1 MDSHFILTP
10 VEQMIFILL
19 ALFAV
24 GATYQGFVEM
34 YNVINRGEGKLHF
47 DRFFARAFNALSI
60 YLSQR
65 TTLKARPIS
74 SLFHLGIVWGFTFYL
89 LVNLVDVARGFVPG
103 FSQIVTEDNLIWG
116 GYRLI
121 ADVLSV
127 AVLVGMTY
135 FLLRRFVL
143 PQKKELDYH
152 DNVLLH
158 PKVASGGIKRDS
170 LIVGVFMLLHVGGR
184 FLGEAAYTAG
194 HGFDPYMPFASTVG
208 LLFAGFS
215 PSTLLLMEHLFWW
228 LALGGILL
236 FTPYFPYTK
245 HAHLFMAPLNFLT
258 KPERTSL
265 GEMEKIDLEAEKL
278 GVEKIEDL
286 PKTNIFD
293 AFACIMCNRCQ
304 DVCPAYVT
312 GKELSP
318 SALEIN
324 KRYLIKDQMID
335 LSNGEASLAPLI
347 GSAISESAVW
357 ACTACGACVDIC
369 PVGNEPMRDILNI
382 RREQALMQGSF
393 PKDLGNAFKGM
404 ERQGNPWGSPEPR
417 FNWAKGLDFAVPTI
431 DENPEPDIL
440 YWTGCAVSY
449 DPRAQLTARAFVKIL
464 NKAGVNFAVLG
475 DAETCTGDAA
485 RRAGREDLYEG
496 FATQNV
502 ETLNEI
508 KPKRIAVT
516 CPHCFH
522 NIGKEYP
529 QFGGNYEVVHHTT
542 LIEELIA
549 AGKVP
554 LSAHPNQQPNVTF
567 HDPCYLGR
575 HNGVIDAPRNALSA
589 LNGGSALVEM
599 PRTKKNSFCCG
610 AGGAQFWKEEEHGTK
625 AVNVERY
632 EEATKTGA
640 EVLAVGCPFCA
651 QMFESA
657 KANLGTGPVIK
668 DVAELIADRLDPNA
682 QPLPTANG
690 GSAVAH

>member
-1 MDSHFILTP
+1 MLTT
-10 VEQMIFILL
+10 VEQLVFLLL
-19 ALFAV
+19 AALSI
-24 GATYQGFVEM
+24 GATYTGFHEM
-34 YNVINRGEGKLHF
+34 WKIINRGEESLKLNNILK
-47 DRFFARAFNALSI
+47 RAWNASFI
-60 YLSQR
+60 YISQR
-65 TTLKARPIS
+65 TTLKTRRFS

-89 LVNLVDVARGFVPG
+89 LVNGLDVLRGFVGG
-103 FSQIVTEDNLIWG
+103 FTETTMQNNLFWG
-116 GYRLI
+116 GYRLTS
-121 ADVLSV
+121 DVLSV

-143 PQKKELDYH
+143 PNKQELAYH

-158 PKVASGGIKRDS
+158 PKVAAGGISQDS
-170 LIVGVFMLLHVGGR
+170 LIVGTFMLIHVGAR
-184 FLGEAAYTAG
+184 FLGEAAYVAG
-194 HGFDPYMPFASTVG
+194 HGADLYMPFATLVSPI
-208 LLFAGFS
+208 FAWMQ
-215 PSTLLLMEHLFWW
+215 PDTLRLTEHLMWW
-228 LALGGILL
+228 LALGGILV

-265 GEMEKIDLEAEKL
+265 GEMHKIDLEDEGKEQFGAERL
-278 GVEKIEDL
+278 EHL

-324 KRYLIKDQMID
+324 KRYAIRDQFID
-335 LSNGEASLAPLI
+335 LSNGQASLSPLV
-347 GSAISESAVW
+347 GSVISESAVW

-369 PVGNEPMRDILNI
+369 PVANEPMHDILNI
-382 RREQALMQGSF
+382 RRDAVMMKSEF
-393 PKDLGNAFKGM
+393 PKDLQRAFEGM
-404 ERQGNPWGSPEPR
+404 ERKGNPWGSTESR
-417 FNWAKGLDFAVPTI
+417 FRWANGLEFPVPTI
-431 DENPEPDIL
+431 EENPTPDIL

-464 NKAGVNFAVLG
+464 HRAGVNFAVLG
-475 DAETCTGDAA
+475 EQENCTGDSA
-485 RRAGREDLYEG
+485 RRAGNEFLYQELASG
-496 FATQNV
+496 NV
-502 ETLNEI
+502 ETLNAA

-529 QFGGNYEVVHHTT
+529 QFGGNYDVVHHTT

-554 LSAHPNQQPNVTF
+554 MSAHPNKQSNVTF

-575 HNGVIDAPRNALSA
+575 HNDIVDAPRHVLTA
-589 LNGGSALVEM
+589 LNVQQTEM

-625 AVNVERY
+625 AVNAERY
-632 EEATKTGA
+632 EEAAKTGA
-640 EVLAVGCPFCA
+640 AVVAVGCPFCA

-657 KANLGTGPVIK
+657 KSNRGDGPVIK
-668 DVAELIADRLDPNA
+668 DIAELVAEQLAEPA
-682 QPLPTANG
+682 KA
-690 GSAVAH
+690 